1 MDKGIRK
8 KGPWMCL
15 IEEDF
20 CGLSLS
26 ITYNPENCSF
36 QIAALIA
43 NILLVIGY
51 DF

>member
-1 MDKGIRK
+1 MK
-8 KGPWMCL
+8 KRGPWLCL

-20 CGLSLS
+20 FGLSLS
-26 ITYNPENCSF
+26 ITYNPEGHSF

-43 NILLVIGY
+43 NILLVTGY

>member
-1 MDKGIRK
+1 MNK
-8 KGPWMCL
+8 KGPWLCL

-20 CGLSLS
+20 FGLSLS
-26 ITYNPENCSF
+26 ITYNPKNRSF
-36 QIAALIA
+36 QIAALVA

>member
-1 MDKGIRK
+1 MK
-8 KGPWMCL
+8 KRGPWLCL

-26 ITYNPENCSF
+26 ITYNPEGHSF
-36 QIAALIA
+36 QIAALIT
-43 NILLVIGY
+43 NMLLVIGY

>member
-1 MDKGIRK
+1 MK
-8 KGPWMCL
+8 KRGPWLCL

-26 ITYNPENCSF
+26 ITYNPENRSF

-43 NILLVIGY
+43 YILLVIGY

>member
-1 MDKGIRK
+1 MDKDVRK
-8 KGPWMCL
+8 KGPWLCL

-20 CGLSLS
+20 FGLSLS
-26 ITYNPENCSF
+26 VTYNPEGHSF

-43 NILLVIGY
+43 NILLVIGC

>member
-1 MDKGIRK
+1 MK
-8 KGPWMCL
+8 KRGPWLCL

-20 CGLSLS
+20 FGLSLS
-26 ITYNPENCSF
+26 ITYNPEGHSF

-43 NILLVIGY
+43 NMLLVIGY

>member
-1 MDKGIRK
+1 MKK
-8 KGPWMCL
+8 KGPWLCL

-20 CGLSLS
+20 FGLALS
-26 ITYNPENCSF
+26 ITYNPEGHSF

-43 NILLVIGY
+43 NMLLVIGY